1 MDADALF
8 IKLRS
13 DWQCVNGF
21 CEKVV
26 ANVVKVM
33 LLDFDAQKENL
44 ELKGVDAKIWM
55 CLGACAVQFYFGNY
69 RVIRCDFFCEGCG
82 VKIQWLVADVKC
94 VV

>member
-1 MDADALF
+1 MCDFGLSGASSYGVWLVAFESLLAGSEILSMDADALF

-33 LLDFDAQKENL
+33 LLDFDA
-44 ELKGVDAKIWM
+44 
-55 CLGACAVQFYFGNY
+55 
-69 RVIRCDFFCEGCG
+69 
-82 VKIQWLVADVKC
+82 
-94 VV
+94 